1 MNRTESI
8 QQPSWNLSIF
18 RMEKG
23 KPRLERE
30 KYARVPNNGHMHG
43 HRGLV
48 QIRRW
53 ISCAFGESTF
63 IASGE
68 ADLKLRPVFAQQGA
82 RFFHA
87 CLPDLHHFFVISL
100 VESAIVAVLKMFPH

>member
-1 MNRTESI
+1 
-8 QQPSWNLSIF
+8 
-18 RMEKG
+18 MEKG

-53 ISCAFGESTF
+53 ISCAFG
-63 IASGE
+63 
-68 ADLKLRPVFAQQGA
+68 D
-82 RFFHA
+82 
-87 CLPDLHHFFVISL
+87 
-100 VESAIVAVLKMFPH
+100 